1 MSDEKAGSIVF
12 ILIVLVCGLLWTN
25 QPSVPKPD
33 FTQPVDGLI
42 EQVAVI
48 KDSLTTDHQEFR
60 TLLPGKTGLIM
71 NPVEDSLGHSVDANK
86 MADHI
91 PVVTNM
97 VDPSPSDKP
106 KQKPE
111 IIIFTASSCPPCE
124 RWKRCEAPKFEA
136 NGWKVA
142 YCEDHPYQ
150 RTPTFLITENGRT
163 IEKVGYFTFEDL
175 REVLK

>member
-1 MSDEKAGSIVF
+1 MSDEKGGSIVF

-25 QPSVPKPD
+25 QPSTPKAD

-42 EQVAVI
+42 EQVATV
-48 KDSLTTDHQEFR
+48 KDFLTTE
-60 TLLPGKTGLIM
+60 
-71 NPVEDSLGHSVDANK
+71 HSVGANK

-91 PVVTNM
+91 SDVTKM

-106 KQKPE
+106 KAKPE
-111 IIIFTASSCPPCE
+111 IIICTSAGGPPCE
-124 RWKRCEAPKFEA
+124 KWKRCEAPKFES

-142 YCEDHPYQ
+142 YCEDHPYP

-163 IEKVGYFTFEDL
+163 IEKVGYFTFEEL